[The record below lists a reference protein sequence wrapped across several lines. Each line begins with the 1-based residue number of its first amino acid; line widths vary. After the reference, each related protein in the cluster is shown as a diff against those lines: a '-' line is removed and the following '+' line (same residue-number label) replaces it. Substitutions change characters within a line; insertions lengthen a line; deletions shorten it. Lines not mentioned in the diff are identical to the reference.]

1 MAINTYTTLKDA
13 IYKWLVKNSN
23 DAFYTSSMVDDIIF
37 LAEAELSRRL
47 RVRQMRTTDDLI
59 MTPSNNAVALPADYR
74 EAYSV
79 YYSGGNSPQEIQYA
93 SPALF
98 ARNSLYQQSG
108 LPGYF
113 YIDGESIIL
122 GPTPDSGYEFT
133 LDYYADIPNL
143 SGSVA
148 DNLVLLAYP
157 DLYLVACLKQAY
169 IASQDDT
176 QEAKYEARL
185 EKMIAEIQKEDNK
198 NVAAKGLRG
207 VARQII

>member
-47 RVRQMRTTDDLI
+47 RVREMRTTDDLT
-59 MTPSNNAVALPADYR
+59 MTGNDRFTTLPTDYR

-79 YYSGGNSPQEIQYA
+79 YYTGSGNPQEIQYA
-93 SPALF
+93 SPAFF

-108 LPGYF
+108 KPSYF
-113 YIDGESIIL
+113 YTDGGNIVF
-122 GPTPDSGYEFT
+122 GPTPDSAYEFT
-133 LDYYADIPNL
+133 LDYYANIENL

-148 DNLVLLAYP
+148 DNPILLAFP
-157 DLYLVACLKQAY
+157 DMYLIACLKQAY
-169 IASQDDT
+169 IASQDAE

-185 EKMIAEIQKEDNK
+185 EKMIREIEKADQN
-198 NVAAKGLRG
+198 NIAAKGARG
-207 VARQII
+207 IARQII